1 MITISDRLASLGAK
15 YRGATRTAKDGQE
28 YSQLIFEAEKVEMSD
43 SEVCSIFSNPNAYAA
58 IKQLYSVLKGVKA
71 IELDEK
77 IEGAQF
83 YVRLGAVSAANG
95 PEYTFNDCVI
105 DKLRLERLESEALM
119 CSFRVTTKP
128 ALDGKFGEL
137 ISRMGHTV
145 VLRLNA
151 VSPAA
156 QASLPLSNGAGP
168 GDDEDDGDEDDAAG
182 TPKTLEDALKADA
195 KCRHD
200 VSMDEDCPACMAEQS
215 NGKIGTPDEE
225 RAKARDREKVIAQ
238 QLSEGRLTHDADAAV
253 GDGKTT
259 AQLLATKANKKRA
272 KAAARH
278 ATH

>member
-1 MITISDRLASLGAK
+1 MISISDRLASLGAK

-28 YSQLIFEAEKVEMSD
+28 YSQLIFEAEKVEISD
-43 SEVCSIFSNPNAYAA
+43 AEVCSIFSNPNAYHA
-58 IKQLYSVLKGVKA
+58 IKQLYAALKGVKA

-105 DKLRLERLESEALM
+105 DKLRLERLESEALL

-151 VSPAA
+151 QSPSA
-156 QASLPLSNGAGP
+156 QAALPLTNGTGP
-168 GDDEDDGDEDDAAG
+168 GDDDEDEDDEG
-182 TPKTLEDALKADA
+182 TPATLADALKADA
-195 KCRHD
+195 ECRHG
-200 VSMDEDCPACMAEQS
+200 VSMDADCAACLLEQQA
-215 NGKIGTPDEE
+215 GPIGTPEQE
-225 RAKARDREKVIAQ
+225 REKARLREKGIAQ
-238 QLSEGRLTHDADAAV
+238 QLSEGRGQDADAAI

-259 AQLLATKANKKRA
+259 AELLATKGAKKKNKA
-272 KAAARH
+272 AAARH